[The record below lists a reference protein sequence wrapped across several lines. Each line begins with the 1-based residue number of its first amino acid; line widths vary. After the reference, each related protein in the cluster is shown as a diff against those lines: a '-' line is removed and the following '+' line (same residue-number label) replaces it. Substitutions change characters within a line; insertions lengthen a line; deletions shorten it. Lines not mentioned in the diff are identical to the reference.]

1 MRATGFCAVK
11 DVAAMTHAAASP
23 HIRSRFCMKWVNIVF
38 MSILGELEE
47 LASPDMRVP
56 VG

>member
-1 MRATGFCAVK
+1 
-11 DVAAMTHAAASP
+11 
-23 HIRSRFCMKWVNIVF
+23 MKWVNIVF